1 MSEEDEKPTDE
12 ENEGEKTPDESDK
25 EFMNRL
31 RGGDDEAWKEAFR
44 ILFPIAFRSALRVL
58 PNREDAED
66 IAMKSVAEVSKP
78 GFLDKR

>member
-1 MSEEDEKPTDE
+1 MSAD
-12 ENEGEKTPDESDK
+12 
-25 EFMNRL
+25 EFMDRL
-31 RGGDDEAWKEAFR
+31 RRGDNEAWTEAFR

-66 IAMKSVAEVSKP
+66 VAMKTLAEVSKP